1 MSESIITYI
10 SNRQDTFIYKINLIK
25 NNFVILN
32 YVKMN
37 IDIRWNYKQKIWNI
51 KWSKTRIII
60 LIIPSIEK
68 I

>member
-37 IDIRWNYKQKIWNI
+37 IDIRLNYKQKI
-51 KWSKTRIII
+51 
-60 LIIPSIEK
+60 
-68 I
+68 